1 MNFKSDIPQTR
12 LIGTWEKG
20 GEYIFTQLQT
30 DVPKFN
36 SQSSDLFQA
45 ANVFLCIRLIICIG
59 TGIGLFNCKTTDGEY
74 FCIWWDPEAL
84 DSLTNLV
91 SIHDT
96 IAGIWVFVC
105 VYWKILF
112 PLYDFIGIRF
122 EEGFYGGED
131 KYVHAVVYRPVVFQS
146 TGFNQESRKE
156 WNYTTSVGYADSHT

>member
-1 MNFKSDIPQTR
+1 M
-12 LIGTWEKG
+12 
-20 GEYIFTQLQT
+20 
-30 DVPKFN
+30 PKFN

-122 EEGFYGGED
+122 DEGFYGGED
-131 KYVHAVVYRPVVFQS
+131 KYVQWS
-146 TGFNQESRKE
+146 TDRLYSNPLDSIKNPERSG
-156 WNYTTSVGYADSHT
+156 TTPLQLAMLIQIDTLPY